1 MSKTP
6 PKISEDT
13 ELTMN
18 LKTISIL
25 VSVVVA
31 IVVGYYNIK
40 NKDEDKDEVLTK
52 VEFKISQEAVKQI
65 VTEVAKDNRKET
77 DQIVR
82 ETQGHIRDGHTTM
95 YQMILE
101 NTRKEIIEAKKE
113 IIQEIIEAKKE
124 IIQEIRR
131 RK

>member
-113 IIQEIIEAKKE
+113 IIQQIADAKKE
-124 IIQEIRR
+124 ILQEIRR
-131 RK
+131 TK